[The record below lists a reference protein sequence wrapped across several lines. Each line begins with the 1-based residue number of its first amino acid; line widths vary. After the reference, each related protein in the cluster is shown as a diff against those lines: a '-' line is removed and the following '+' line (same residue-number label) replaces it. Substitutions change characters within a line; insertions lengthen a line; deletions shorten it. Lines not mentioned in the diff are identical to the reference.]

1 MTELQ
6 SRAGWG
12 PEPDTG
18 GSSATSAASVP
29 APRRQTAEAE
39 EWRFSRS
46 SQVLWRHNGQAVVC
60 LMPHSGGVLT
70 LHGAG
75 ALLWDLLS
83 QPRTAAD
90 LVHRLAS
97 VFSVGVETVR
107 LDLDPVLNRLVDL
120 EVVDSVPAA

>member
-18 GSSATSAASVP
+18 GSSATSAAGVP
-29 APRRQTAEAE
+29 APRRQPAKAE
-39 EWRFSRS
+39 EWRFARNSR
-46 SQVLWRHNGQAVVC
+46 VLWRHNGRAVVC
-60 LMPHSGGVLT
+60 LMPYSGAVLT

-83 QPRTAAD
+83 QPRTTAD
-90 LVHRLAS
+90 L
-97 VFSVGVETVR
+97 
-107 LDLDPVLNRLVDL
+107 LVDL
-120 EVVDSVPAA
+120 EIVDSVAAA